1 MLKGSEIDQ
10 MVNYVTTGLEE
21 LKDNIQWRQE
31 YLSENTGTDEM
42 KLLDNLKTIEEEYNE
57 LLKFLK

>member
-10 MVNYVTTGLEE
+10 MLNYVTTGLEE

-57 LLKFLK
+57 LLEFLK